1 MFQKRALLLLEK
13 MQWNKSR
20 CIRSMQLWQT
30 RIACCDPDYF
40 WDSIDSTVYNWEWF
54 FAYCRRGKII
64 EFMKTVFFYMFKLN
78 KKEETKNSEFCQ
90 KDSIEF
96 SQKSLDASWRGKAL
110 SSSLKCE
117 LFADFFLLL
126 YIARAHIQ
134 Y

>member
-1 MFQKRALLLLEK
+1 
-13 MQWNKSR
+13 
-20 CIRSMQLWQT
+20 
-30 RIACCDPDYF
+30 
-40 WDSIDSTVYNWEWF
+40 
-54 FAYCRRGKII
+54 
-64 EFMKTVFFYMFKLN
+64 MFKLN

-126 YIARAHIQ
+126 YIARAHIHRWAR
-134 Y
+134 YFKKVAERALNAKKIF